1 MATKAKDGNSASE
14 EGEEVTSSSNSHNI
28 HKQANNPKPATGSS
42 TDKDKST
49 PSSKPVPNYLK
60 PTFSSGSESL
70 NLVRKTINEDATP
83 KLLRGRSF
91 DRPSSAARA
100 QKSLISPDHK
110 ERVASRDRPTAIQ
123 SSSFSAS
130 SRTRTSTKPA
140 LERSFRSLKPIR
152 SQAPGAGVIKR
163 SSSFS
168 RVSNL
173 SKNGSNPNAPHSS
186 KVPNSRHST
195 EAFNLET
202 RQERYEE
209 FMVQEPQEMANVGRN
224 EDADAVQDNPVKDS
238 EDQRV
243 KPREISTF
251 LSQEAA
257 QVENDE
263 SELHED
269 HVKTKINI
277 EGEENHR
284 SNNHSEEGNADDAK
298 VESDE
303 DKGEE
308 ENAKEK
314 AACSEEPV
322 DEKKK
327 EDIDQGNEN
336 ERSEELKSK

>member
-1 MATKAKDGNSASE
+1 MATKTKDGNSALKKE
-14 EGEEVTSSSNSHNI
+14 KKVTSSSNSHNI

-60 PTFSSGSESL
+60 PTFSSRSESL
-70 NLVRKTINEDATP
+70 NLVGKTINEDATP

-110 ERVASRDRPTAIQ
+110 ERLASRDRPMAIQ

-152 SQAPGAGVIKR
+152 SQASGAGVIKR

-195 EAFNLET
+195 EALSLET
-202 RQERYEE
+202 GQERYEE
-209 FMVQEPQEMANVGRN
+209 FMVQEPRDGKCWKEGRRRCCKIIRLKI
-224 EDADAVQDNPVKDS
+224 VKIRELS
-238 EDQRV
+238 LV
-243 KPREISTF
+243 KFPHFYPRRQHRLRIIK
-251 LSQEAA
+251 
-257 QVENDE
+257 VNYMKIM
-263 SELHED
+263 
-269 HVKTKINI
+269 KTKINI

-336 ERSEELKSK
+336 ERSKELKSK